1 MKRTRKICSGRSS
14 IINRTLF
21 LETSIHMFIYLFI
34 YKVNVDI
41 HLYTH
46 LFIYLFIYS
55 ALLYGGKGDTMKIP
69 YDTLPSSKKDRASFH
84 GHPVSRLYT
93 RYLPTNSPPLLF
105 VHTGHYFFFLSLN
118 FYSYLFL
125 ARNYVLQIHKDGRRK
140 ARIDRFFKDRF
151 SLSRPLPVSFI
162 FSFRFLQPVASMDH
176 ERTNKDRQ
184 RFLI

>member
-140 ARIDRFFKDRF
+140 ARIDRFFKDR